1 MADGG
6 HSTQFS
12 KLRELAEILEA
23 KDKAGIITGDLVK
36 LIHDDLERMD
46 SLYVFNIRV
55 AMENVVY
62 DTCDAAGRTSE
73 VDDETGERY
82 ANDEDAITW
91 LCESGRAQLLASL
104 ARLLNVE
111 PPDMVKQALAR
122 LESESQAA

>member
-73 VDDETGERY
+73 VDDETGER
-82 ANDEDAITW
+82 
-91 LCESGRAQLLASL
+91 
-104 ARLLNVE
+104 
-111 PPDMVKQALAR
+111 
-122 LESESQAA
+122 